1 MKEKNRIPYIDLLR
15 CVAACFVI
23 AIHCLAPYWNDF
35 ALFGSR
41 SWWVCGLLNTLAKTG
56 VPLFFM
62 ISGALLLSEP
72 QSIGTGEFY
81 RRRFSRLALPFL
93 FWNLLYFLAEKRYF
107 DVHLFLSELAFR
119 GSKYH
124 LWFLYQIGAIYL
136 FLPFLKKAVQ
146 NSTKKEVFLLF
157 LISIFPSTI
166 LRFLNLIQSRIYIF
180 PFNNILE
187 GYLGFFLLGYLLH
200 TTDFTPGQR
209 RLIYI
214 LGLTGA
220 CLGLWGNA
228 YFSSFG
234 TLNLVFDEGYSIVQF
249 LTAGAVFLF
258 IKEHETTMPPW
269 LPAKAAAL
277 SRLSFGVYL
286 NHILVL
292 ECFWALAG
300 PSLGRLSILGQVLCR
315 FVFTLAASTA
325 LAAFSA
331 RLPLLRR
338 TL

>member
-1 MKEKNRIPYIDLLR
+1 MIPLREKNRIPYIDLLR

-72 QSIGTGEFY
+72 QSTGTGEFY

-93 FWNLLYFLAEKRYF
+93 FWNLLHFLAEKRCF
-107 DVHLFLSELAFR
+107 DVPLFLSELAFR

-258 IKEHETTMPPW
+258 TKEHETTMPP
-269 LPAKAAAL
+269 
-277 SRLSFGVYL
+277 
-286 NHILVL
+286 
-292 ECFWALAG
+292 
-300 PSLGRLSILGQVLCR
+300 
-315 FVFTLAASTA
+315 
-325 LAAFSA
+325 
-331 RLPLLRR
+331 
-338 TL
+338 